1 MSKMSPWVKCVKN
14 NMSKYY
20 KKYGKEKAM
29 KKLSEDFKA
38 GKVK

>member
-1 MSKMSPWVKCVKN
+1 MKKKSPWVKCVQK

-20 KKYGKEKAM
+20 KKYGKGKAM
-29 KKLSEDFKA
+29 KQLSVDFKA

>member
-1 MSKMSPWVKCVKN
+1 MSKWTNCVKK
-14 NMSKYY
+14 NMPKYY
-20 KKYGKEKAM
+20 KKYGKSKAM

>member
-1 MSKMSPWVKCVKN
+1 MSKWTMCIKK

-29 KKLSEDFKA
+29 KKFILA
-38 GKVK
+38 I